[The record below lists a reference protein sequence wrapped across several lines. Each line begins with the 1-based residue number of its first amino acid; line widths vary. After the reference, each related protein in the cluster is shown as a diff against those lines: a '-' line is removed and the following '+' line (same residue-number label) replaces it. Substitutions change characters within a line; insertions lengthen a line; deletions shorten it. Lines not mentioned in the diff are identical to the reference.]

1 MSKIL
6 SEDLKALVRTD
17 SSNLERLIKLPDLFP
32 NTRWVGGYAIGQG
45 SFGLATLWVLVDNL
59 TLRAVAHAVI
69 KDAFE
74 SVWISTAEKDIYT
87 GIYLQLKNKG
97 LDFGADPL
105 HPVGQ
110 AAPHLRF
117 LKEAYL
123 QGLMTVPNVTE
134 G

>member
-59 TLRAVAHAVI
+59 TL
-69 KDAFE
+69 
-74 SVWISTAEKDIYT
+74 IYT

-134 G
+134 EMYAVPLHG